1 MSKNHALDQPNI
13 SQCTQLV
20 TEADIMLVSRNQIII
35 ILTTGFLKT
44 KYEQPNFTAI

>member
-35 ILTTGFLKT
+35 LTTGFLKT